1 MLFRSNA
8 LKHASDDVKN
18 DSDVVME
25 AVMQNGLA
33 LEHASEDLKESLEVT
48 VAAIINNH
56 DSGNFSYIDDD
67 SKRKIMDLEALMKS
81 GEPGNEGIRN
91 VNDDLINL
99 IHHIRT
105 LDKIEQ
111 EILKDLVGVLFF
123 VVQSGRFLQYF
134 TDFQCNVD
142 VVQAAVRQEGLV
154 LAYASKDLKSDRDVV
169 LTAVRQDG
177 TALAYASGELRA
189 DNTLVAEAK
198 KSTPCPFGFP
208 IEFMRDTSGELRA
221 GSTLVAEAGSGARDN
236 QATSEMDM
244 HYPSTVVQHFS
255 SSGPTAGVFE
265 TVDGKSIKLSG
276 RP

>member
-1 MLFRSNA
+1 M
-8 LKHASDDVKN
+8 HD
-18 DSDVVME
+18 
-25 AVMQNGLA
+25 GLA
-33 LEHASEDLKESLEVT
+33 LEHASEDLKGSLEVT
-48 VAAIINNH
+48 VAAIINNR

-91 VNDDLINL
+91 VNDDLSNL

-105 LDKIEQ
+105 LGEIEQ
-111 EILKDLVGVLFF
+111 EILKDPVGVLFF
-123 VVQSGRFLQYF
+123 VVQNGRFLQYF

-169 LTAVRQDG
+169 LAAVKQNGD
-177 TALAYASGELRA
+177 ALKYASSELCA

-198 KSTPCPFGFP
+198 KNTPNPFGFP
-208 IEFMRDTSGELRA
+208 IESMRDTSGELRA
-221 GSTLVAEAGSGARDN
+221 GSTLVAEAGSGGRDN
-236 QATSEMDM
+236 QATSEMGM
-244 HYPSTVVQHFS
+244 CYPSTVGRQFP
-255 SSGPTAGVFE
+255 SSGPTAGVF
-265 TVDGKSIKLSG
+265 TIVDNKHIKLIG